1 MKTLTK
7 LAIAAVLA
15 LSAAAPAFAGDQDT
29 LAQRDAYAAARQHQ
43 QSAERHMQRARHI
56 VPGADAYAT
65 EPAPAAAPYD
75 FSILSQH

>member
-7 LAIAAVLA
+7 LAVATVLA

-43 QSAERHMQRARHI
+43 QAAERHMQRARHT
-56 VPGADAYAT
+56 VSGADAYAA
-65 EPAPAAAPYD
+65 EPAPAPYD